1 VNYFLQSR
9 RLGFRPWTIAD
20 LPLALALWGD
30 PAVTAWLSGP
40 LPEEAIRARLEW
52 EIRQGEQSGVQYWL
66 VFLLETGQFAG
77 CAGLR
82 PKAGNLLELGY
93 YLLPGLWGKG
103 LATEA
108 ATAVAHYAFTVLGVE
123 ALFAGHHPQNH
134 ASQKVLGKLGFERT
148 GEEFYEPSGVV
159 EPVYRLRRSA
169 RQGSE
174 EGHQST
180 NSLQA

>member
-1 VNYFLQSR
+1 MNYFLQSR
-9 RLGFRPWTIAD
+9 RLGFRPWSIAD

-40 LPEEAIRARLEW
+40 LPEEAIRARLER
-52 EIRQGEQSGVQYWL
+52 EIRQGEQFGVQYWPI
-66 VFLLETGQFAG
+66 FLLQTDAFAG

-82 PKAGNLLELGY
+82 PKAEDLLELGY
-93 YLLPGLWGKG
+93 YLVPALWGKG

-108 ATAVAHYAFTVLGVE
+108 ATAVARYAFTALGVE
-123 ALFAGHHPQNH
+123 ALFAGHHPGNL
-134 ASQKVLGKLGFERT
+134 ASQKVLGKLGFERS

-159 EPVYRLRRSA
+159 EPTYRLNRSA
-169 RQGSE
+169 WQGSE
-174 EGHQST
+174 QGHQST